1 MEFSRISWLSWNSMY
16 KLRAPYV
23 HKSENWIKSVDLIW
37 KTTEYT
43 RTFGVVSRKLSKPKK
58 MDSNPRKSWKGRAD
72 GRHAT
77 KQLTTAHKSA
87 ND

>member
-1 MEFSRISWLSWNSMY
+1 MAVLELDVY
-16 KLRAPYV
+16 T
-23 HKSENWIKSVDLIW
+23 KSSLCTQVRNWIKSVDLIW